1 MKKTRLLLSGLL
13 LSVSLGMVLPAVS
26 FAATDTSAAS
36 STDENDADET
46 TDGGEFTWVYDAYGL
61 LSDEQYTELED
72 ELAEIY
78 DEYKYDVVLAISP
91 DIGEEHDY
99 RQYAATFMQ
108 TNEIGYGDTH
118 EGMCIFHQPDARN
131 ITIVFRGETQD
142 DFTESIQEEML
153 DKCKERLKADDP
165 FGGYQSL
172 IRDLK
177 SGLSRISEGKKIRP
191 MDIDDGTVASRF
203 FTDLLM
209 AFVIMAIPTA
219 LMTWH
224 QVRKMKTKVQQSNAD
239 QYTADGGLEL
249 TEKRDIFLYTTM
261 TKTEKPKNDDND
273 SDSGSFSSGG
283 ESFSGSSS
291 DY

>member
-1 MKKTRLLLSGLL
+1 MRRMGWMLTVILLCLRLMMPF
-13 LSVSLGMVLPAVS
+13 SVSASPE
-26 FAATDTSAAS
+26 TDT
-36 STDENDADET
+36 ADTE
-46 TDGGEFTWVYDAYGL
+46 EISWVFDDYGL
-61 LSDEQYTELED
+61 LDETEQTQLNQ
-72 ELAEIY
+72 ELADIY
-78 DEYKYDVVLAISP
+78 DEYGYDAVLLISP
-91 DIGEEHDY
+91 DIGEEEDY
-99 RQYAATFMQ
+99 RQYAAEFMQ
-108 TNEIGYGDTH
+108 ENDIGYGDTH

>member
-1 MKKTRLLLSGLL
+1 MRRMGWMLTVILLCLGLMMPF
-13 LSVSLGMVLPAVS
+13 SVSASPE
-26 FAATDTSAAS
+26 TDT
-36 STDENDADET
+36 ADTE
-46 TDGGEFTWVYDAYGL
+46 EISWVFDDYGL
-61 LSDEQYTELED
+61 LDETEQTQLNQ
-72 ELAEIY
+72 ELADIY
-78 DEYKYDVVLAISP
+78 DEYGYDAVLLISP
-91 DIGEEHDY
+91 DIGEEEDY
-99 RQYAATFMQ
+99 RQYAAEFMQ
-108 TNEIGYGDTH
+108 ENDIGYGDTH

-177 SGLSRISEGKKIRP
+177 RGLSRISEGKKIRP

-219 LMTWH
+219 LMTWY
-224 QVRKMKTKVQQSNAD
+224 QVRKMKTRVQQSNAD

>member
-1 MKKTRLLLSGLL
+1 
-13 LSVSLGMVLPAVS
+13 MVLPAVS

-108 TNEIGYGDTH
+108 MNEIGYGDTH
-118 EGMCIFHQPDARN
+118 EGMCIFHRPDARN

-209 AFVIMAIPTA
+209 ALVIMAIPTA

>member
-108 TNEIGYGDTH
+108 TNEIGYG
-118 EGMCIFHQPDARN
+118 
-131 ITIVFRGETQD
+131 
-142 DFTESIQEEML
+142 
-153 DKCKERLKADDP
+153 
-165 FGGYQSL
+165 
-172 IRDLK
+172 
-177 SGLSRISEGKKIRP
+177 
-191 MDIDDGTVASRF
+191 
-203 FTDLLM
+203 
-209 AFVIMAIPTA
+209 
-219 LMTWH
+219 
-224 QVRKMKTKVQQSNAD
+224 
-239 QYTADGGLEL
+239 
-249 TEKRDIFLYTTM
+249 
-261 TKTEKPKNDDND
+261 
-273 SDSGSFSSGG
+273 
-283 ESFSGSSS
+283 
-291 DY
+291 

>member
-1 MKKTRLLLSGLL
+1 MI
-13 LSVSLGMVLPAVS
+13 LPAVS
-26 FAATDTSAAS
+26 FAATDTSATS

-99 RQYAATFMQ
+99 RKYVATFMQ

-191 MDIDDGTVASRF
+191 MDID
-203 FTDLLM
+203 
-209 AFVIMAIPTA
+209 
-219 LMTWH
+219 
-224 QVRKMKTKVQQSNAD
+224 
-239 QYTADGGLEL
+239 
-249 TEKRDIFLYTTM
+249 
-261 TKTEKPKNDDND
+261 
-273 SDSGSFSSGG
+273 
-283 ESFSGSSS
+283 
-291 DY
+291 